1 MIINLRIYH
10 FILCLKHTTLRNVK
24 YLKTKCPSS
33 SITVEFIEPWRRIS
47 RSNLSLFH
55 RVVVASLH
63 ISLFFF
69 SIPRTSIRQLV
80 DRGLRIICSSTD
92 TSRQLRTCT
101 DVPDGYVASFGC
113 SQRFSAVVRS
123 SEVYRHH
130 PGNSSEG
137 ACTQRVHYGQD
148 WNTLGVISRRGSG
161 SGLQLGAL
169 RSRPRAKQLIL
180 DRRVANLS

>member
-1 MIINLRIYH
+1 MLEYTISFSLLY
-10 FILCLKHTTLRNVK
+10 LKHATLRNVK
-24 YLKTKCPSS
+24 YLKTKCPNSP
-33 SITVEFIEPWRRIS
+33 ITVEFIELWGRIS
-47 RSNLSLFH
+47 RRNLSLFH

-63 ISLFFF
+63 IFLFFF
-69 SIPRTSIRQLV
+69 FFFIPRASIRQLV

-148 WNTLGVISRRGSG
+148 
-161 SGLQLGAL
+161 
-169 RSRPRAKQLIL
+169 
-180 DRRVANLS
+180 